1 MNKGFSTE
9 WIEKLKQNNDIVT
22 IASKYINLTRKGK
35 TWWACCPFHFEKTPS
50 FAINEFEQ
58 YYHCFGC
65 GASGDVISFVSK
77 YETLDFYD
85 ACKKLAEYA
94 GMELPEFHNDENV
107 VKLKKKRDRI
117 YKLLVDSAKFYYNNL
132 KKPEAT
138 PALEYLASRKLDM
151 SIIKEFGLG
160 YSTGWNEIVTYL
172 KSLGYTEEEMLDSG
186 VCDKHDNKLCDAY
199 GKRIIFPIFNMLG
212 NVVGFSGRVIGKADF
227 AKYKNTAQTLVFD
240 KSSCIYGINQL
251 KKAKKEGNLKEIVIV
266 EGQMD
271 VISLYRSGISNAVAC
286 MGTALT
292 PNHAKNLKRF
302 ADKVILSFDGDSAG
316 KKATLRSIDILVNAG
331 LQVYVI
337 TIPNGN
343 DPDEYV
349 NAYGKGAWD
358 ELLSGAMYW
367 VEFLIKDFAKMYNL
381 EKKEEKWKFIADALN
396 VIKSL
401 DTDSEQE
408 IYLRMLQDITGVTI
422 SVLRS
427 DLEQLNDSSPKQE
440 DIVET
445 KEQTINLKENSYV
458 KAVKFLMASLLHK
471 KEYAYL
477 DKSIRDNLK
486 NPDYV
491 RIYDYMVNEYESNR
505 KPIISSVFSMFND
518 SGNAQELS
526 DDINDIINYEFVDG
540 EDNEKHFEDCLN
552 ILKKSG
558 LDIKIDE
565 LMVKFT
571 KSKDS
576 EERTKIMAE
585 INKLVKEKNNRG

>member
-1 MNKGFSTE
+1 MDKGFSAD

-22 IASKYINLTRKGK
+22 VASKYINLTRKGK

-50 FAINEFEQ
+50 FAINEVEQ

-77 YETLDFYD
+77 FETLDFYD

-94 GMELPEFHNDENV
+94 GMELPEFHNDENL

-117 YKLLVDSAKFYYNNL
+117 YNILVDSAKFYYNNL
-132 KKPEAT
+132 KKPEAK

-160 YSTGWNEIVTYL
+160 YSTGWTEIVGHL

-186 VCDKHDNKLCDAY
+186 VCDKRDNKLCDAY

-212 NVVGFSGRVIGKADF
+212 NVVGFSGRVIGKTDF

-240 KSSCIYGINQL
+240 KSNCIYGINQL
-251 KKAKKEGNLKEIVIV
+251 KKAKKDGNLKEIVIV

-271 VISLYRSGISNAVAC
+271 VISLFKSGVNNAVAC

-292 PNHAKNLKRF
+292 PSHAKNLKRF

-316 KKATLRSIDILVNAG
+316 KKATLRSIEILVNAG

-349 NAYGKGAWD
+349 NAFGKSAWD
-358 ELLSGAMYW
+358 ELLKNALYW
-367 VEFLIKDFAKMYNL
+367 VEFLIRDFAKMYDL
-381 EKKEEKWKFIADALN
+381 SKMEEKSKFIADALN

-401 DTDSEQE
+401 SSESEQE
-408 IYLRMLQDITGVTI
+408 IYLKMIQELTNINI
-422 SVLRS
+422 SVLKS
-427 DLEQLNDSSPKQE
+427 DLGKLSNSIPTQE
-440 DIVET
+440 DIVES
-445 KEQTINLKENSYV
+445 KEKTINLKENSYV
-458 KAVKFLMASLLHK
+458 KAVKFIIASLLYK
-471 KEYAYL
+471 KEYARL
-477 DKSIRDNLK
+477 DGNIEPNLR
-486 NPDYV
+486 NSDYV
-491 RIYDYMVNEYESNR
+491 KIYKYIENEYENNR
-505 KPIISSVFSMFND
+505 KPIVSKLFDMFDVENT
-518 SGNAQELS
+518 A
-526 DDINDIINYEFVDG
+526 DIYDIVNFQFIEG
-540 EDNEKHFEDCLN
+540 EDNEKYFNDCLN
-552 ILKKSG
+552 ILIKSG
-558 LDIKIDE
+558 STSTIDS
-565 LMVKFT
+565 LTAKLAVT
-571 KSKDS
+571 RDDT
-576 EERTKIMAE
+576 ERKNIMLE
-585 INKLVKEKNNRG
+585 IQKLINEKKK

>member
-1 MNKGFSTE
+1 MDRGFSSE

-50 FAINEFEQ
+50 FAINEYEQ

-65 GASGDVISFVSK
+65 GASGDVINFVSK

-94 GMELPEFHNDENV
+94 NMELPEFTNDENV
-107 VKLKKKRDRI
+107 AKLKKKRDRI
-117 YKLLVDSAKFYYNNL
+117 LNLLVDSAKFYYNNL
-132 KKPEAT
+132 KKPESM

-151 SIIKEFGLG
+151 NIIKEFGLG
-160 YSTGWNEIVTYL
+160 YSTGWNEIVYHL

-186 VCDKHDNKLCDAY
+186 VCDKHENKLCDAY

-212 NVVGFSGRVIGKADF
+212 NVVGFSGRVIGKTDF

-251 KKAKKEGNLKEIVIV
+251 KKAKKEGVLKEIVIV

-271 VISLYRSGISNAVAC
+271 VISLFKSGVKNAVAC

-316 KKATLRSIDILVNAG
+316 KKATLRSIEILVSAG
-331 LQVYVI
+331 LQVYVV
-337 TIPNGN
+337 TIPNNN

-349 NAYGKGAWD
+349 NNFGKKAWD
-358 ELLSGAMYW
+358 ELLDNAMYW
-367 VEFLIKDFAKMYNL
+367 VEFLIKDFAKVYNL
-381 EKKEEKWKFIADALN
+381 DKNEEKSKFIADALN

-401 DTDSEQE
+401 SSESEQE
-408 IYLRMLQDITGVTI
+408 IYLKMVQDMTKVTI
-422 SVLRS
+422 SVLKS
-427 DLEQLNDSSPKQE
+427 DLGKLGNTTPRQE
-440 DIVET
+440 DIIENKTT
-445 KEQTINLKENSYV
+445 KINLKENSYV
-458 KAVKFLMASLLHK
+458 KAIKFIIASLIEK
-471 KEYAYL
+471 KEYARL
-477 DKSIRDNLK
+477 DDSIRINLK
-486 NPDYV
+486 NPDYIK
-491 RIYDYMVNEYESNR
+491 IYDYIENQYKNDK
-505 KPIISSVFSMFND
+505 KPIKSTICDMFDVENT
-518 SGNAQELS
+518 A
-526 DDINDIINYEFVDG
+526 DIYDVVNFDFVEG
-540 EDNEKHFEDCLN
+540 EDNQKHFDDCLN

-558 LDIKIDE
+558 LDMKIEDLMSKLASCKEEDE
-565 LMVKFT
+565 RKKLML
-571 KSKDS
+571 
-576 EERTKIMAE
+576 E
-585 INKLVKEKNNRG
+585 IQNLVKEKRNRGK